1 MVALLKNPLAYLST
15 SFALF
20 LIAVPLVSIGTTGGS
35 RLSLWLGLGA
45 LCVGGLIPPVQRLVC
60 GGKPSGDAQSGG
72 GSANGNKKKD
82 QQ

>member
-20 LIAVPLVSIGTTGGS
+20 LIAPPLISIGTTSGP
-35 RLSLWLGLGA
+35 RLLLWIGLVA

-60 GGKPSGDAQSGG
+60 GPKPPSASEPDNE
-72 GSANGNKKKD
+72 SAN
-82 QQ
+82 